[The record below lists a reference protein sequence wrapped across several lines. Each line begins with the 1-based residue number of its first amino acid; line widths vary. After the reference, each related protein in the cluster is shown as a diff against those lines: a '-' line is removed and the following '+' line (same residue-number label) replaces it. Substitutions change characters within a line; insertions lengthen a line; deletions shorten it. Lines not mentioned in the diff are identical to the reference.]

1 MQAPPTNLERIEA
14 RIRASAEKA
23 ERITER
29 LRRLNQGYLIASI
42 TSSGVSTLVAGLTAA
57 QGPVVGSG
65 IEGWRVA
72 CLVAALFAF
81 ISTVVTLLNQQ
92 MKISDRLA
100 EGTRCVGR
108 LRALDVMLLMGHQDW
123 QKITGEYE
131 YIVRAHPDF
140 VV

>member
-1 MQAPPTNLERIEA
+1 M
-14 RIRASAEKA
+14 
-23 ERITER
+23 
-29 LRRLNQGYLIASI
+29 
-42 TSSGVSTLVAGLTAA
+42 AGLTAA

-131 YIVRAHPDF
+131 DIVRAHPDF

>member
-131 YIVRAHPDF
+131 DIVRAHPDF